1 MLGGVN
7 NQLFFQSLA
16 GFAVMLVLIG
26 LLKWAFARGNSV
38 VARPLRVGDDEEY
51 GLLRVVARPG
61 NHIEGE
67 MLRQKLAANGIKATL
82 TQTKRG
88 PRVMVFEEEVKAAEA
103 ILRS

>member
-1 MLGGVN
+1 MLGGIN

-16 GFAVMLVLIG
+16 GFAVMLILIA

-38 VARPLRVGDDEEY
+38 VSRPIRVGDDEEY
-51 GLLRVVARPG
+51 GLLRVIARPG
-61 NHIEGE
+61 THIEGE
-67 MLRQKLAANGIKATL
+67 MLRQKLLENGIKATL

>member
-88 PRVMVFEEEVKAAEA
+88 PRIMVFEKEVKAAEA

>member
-38 VARPLRVGDDEEY
+38 VASPLRVGDDEEY
-51 GLLRVVARPG
+51 GLLRTVARPG

-88 PRVMVFEEEVKAAEA
+88 PRVMVFEKEVKAAEA

>member
-16 GFAVMLVLIG
+16 GFALMLVLIG

-88 PRVMVFEEEVKAAEA
+88 PRVMVFEKEVKAAEA

>member
-1 MLGGVN
+1 MLGGIN

-16 GFAVMLVLIG
+16 GFVVMFALIA
-26 LLKWAFARGNSV
+26 LLKWAFAKGVSV
-38 VARPLRVGDDEEY
+38 VSRPQRVGDDEEY

-67 MLRQKLAANGIKATL
+67 ILRQKLLTNGIKATL
-82 TQTKRG
+82 TQTKLG
-88 PRVMVFEEEVKAAEA
+88 PRVMVFENEVKAAEA

>member
-16 GFAVMLVLIG
+16 GFAVMLILIG

-88 PRVMVFEEEVKAAEA
+88 PRVMVFEREVKAAEA

>member
-1 MLGGVN
+1 MLGGIN

-16 GFAVMLVLIG
+16 GFVVMFVLIA
-26 LLKWAFARGNSV
+26 LLKWAFARGVSV
-38 VARPLRVGDDEEY
+38 VSRPQRVGDDEEY

-61 NHIEGE
+61 SHIEGE
-67 MLRQKLAANGIKATL
+67 ILRQKLLTNGIKATL

-88 PRVMVFEEEVKAAEA
+88 PRVMVFENEVKAAEA

>member
-1 MLGGVN
+1 MLGGLN

-16 GFAVMLVLIG
+16 GFVVMFILIA
-26 LLKWAFARGNSV
+26 LLKWAFARGVSV
-38 VARPLRVGDDEEY
+38 VSRPQRVGDDEEY

-67 MLRQKLAANGIKATL
+67 ILRQKLLTNGIKATL

-88 PRVMVFEEEVKAAEA
+88 PRVMVFENEVRAAEA

>member
-88 PRVMVFEEEVKAAEA
+88 PRVLVFEKEVKAAEA

>member
-38 VARPLRVGDDEEY
+38 VARPLRLGDDEEY

-88 PRVMVFEEEVKAAEA
+88 PRVMVFEKEVKAAEA

>member
-7 NQLFFQSLA
+7 NQLFFQCLA

-38 VARPLRVGDDEEY
+38 VSRPLRIGDDEEY
-51 GLLRVVARPG
+51 GLLRVVAKPG

-88 PRVMVFEEEVKAAEA
+88 PRVMVFEKEVKVAEA

>member
-1 MLGGVN
+1 MLGGIN

-16 GFAVMLVLIG
+16 GFAVMLVFIA

-38 VARPLRVGDDEEY
+38 VSRPLRVGDDEEY
-51 GLLRVVARPG
+51 GLLRVVASPG
-61 NHIEGE
+61 THIEGE
-67 MLRQKLAANGIKATL
+67 MLRQKLLESGIKATL

-88 PRVMVFEEEVKAAEA
+88 PRVMVFEKEVKAAEA

>member
-1 MLGGVN
+1 MLGGIN

-16 GFAVMLVLIG
+16 GFFVMLVFIV

-38 VARPLRVGDDEEY
+38 IEKPTRIGDEGEY
-51 GLLRVVARPG
+51 GLLRVVAKPG
-61 NHIEGE
+61 SHIEGE
-67 MLRQKLAANGIKATL
+67 MLRQKLVSHGIKATL

-88 PRVMVFEEEVKAAEA
+88 PRIMVFPEEVKAAEA

>member
-1 MLGGVN
+1 LGGVN

-38 VARPLRVGDDEEY
+38 VARPLQVGDDEEY

-88 PRVMVFEEEVKAAEA
+88 PRVMVFEKEVKAAEA

>member
-1 MLGGVN
+1 MLGGLN

-16 GFAVMLVLIG
+16 GFVVMFVLIA
-26 LLKWAFARGNSV
+26 LLKWAFARGVSV
-38 VARPLRVGDDEEY
+38 VSRPQRVGDDEEY

-67 MLRQKLAANGIKATL
+67 ILRQKLLTNGIKATL

-88 PRVMVFEEEVKAAEA
+88 PRVMVFENEVKAAEA

>member
-7 NQLFFQSLA
+7 NQLFFHSLA

-88 PRVMVFEEEVKAAEA
+88 PRIMVFEKEVKAAEA

>member
-1 MLGGVN
+1 MLGGIN

-16 GFAVMLVLIG
+16 GFVVMFVLIA
-26 LLKWAFARGNSV
+26 LLKWAFARGVSV
-38 VARPLRVGDDEEY
+38 VSRPQRVGDDEEY

-67 MLRQKLAANGIKATL
+67 ILRQKLLTNGIKATL

-88 PRVMVFEEEVKAAEA
+88 PRVMVFENEVKAAEA

>member
-67 MLRQKLAANGIKATL
+67 ILRQKLAANGIKATL
-82 TQTKRG
+82 NQTKRG
-88 PRVMVFEEEVKAAEA
+88 PRIMVFEKEVKAAEA

>member
-16 GFAVMLVLIG
+16 GFAVMLLLIG
-26 LLKWAFARGNSV
+26 LLKWAFARGKSV
-38 VARPLRVGDDEEY
+38 VSRPLQVGDDEEY

-67 MLRQKLAANGIKATL
+67 MLRQKLASSGIKATL

>member
-16 GFAVMLVLIG
+16 GFAVMLLLIG
-26 LLKWAFARGNSV
+26 LLKWTFARGKSV
-38 VARPLRVGDDEEY
+38 VSRPLRVGDDEEY

-67 MLRQKLAANGIKATL
+67 MLRQKLASSGIKATL

>member
-16 GFAVMLVLIG
+16 GFAVMLLLIA

-51 GLLRVVARPG
+51 GLLRVIARPG

-67 MLRQKLAANGIKATL
+67 MLRQKLAANGIKATI

-88 PRVMVFEEEVKAAEA
+88 PRLMVFEAEVKAAEA

>member
-1 MLGGVN
+1 MLGGIN

-16 GFAVMLVLIG
+16 GFAVMLVLIV

-38 VARPLRVGDDEEY
+38 VARPLRVGNDEEY

-67 MLRQKLAANGIKATL
+67 MLRQKLLTNGIKATL

-88 PRVMVFEEEVKAAEA
+88 PRVMVFEQEVKAAEA

>member
-16 GFAVMLVLIG
+16 GFAVMLLLIG

-38 VARPLRVGDDEEY
+38 VSRPLRIGDDEEY
-51 GLLRVVARPG
+51 GLLRVVAKPG

-88 PRVMVFEEEVKAAEA
+88 PRVMVFEKEVKAAEA

>member
-7 NQLFFQSLA
+7 NQLFFQSVA

-38 VARPLRVGDDEEY
+38 VTRPLRVGDDEEY

-88 PRVMVFEEEVKAAEA
+88 PRVMVFEKEVKAAEA

>member
-1 MLGGVN
+1 MLGGIN

-16 GFAVMLVLIG
+16 GFAVMLVLIV

-51 GLLRVVARPG
+51 GLLMVVARPG

-67 MLRQKLAANGIKATL
+67 MLRQKLLTNGIKATL

-88 PRVMVFEEEVKAAEA
+88 PRVMVFEQEVKAAEA

>member
-1 MLGGVN
+1 MLGGIK

-16 GFAVMLVLIG
+16 GFLVMLILMM
-26 LLKWAFARGNSV
+26 LLKWAFARGKSV
-38 VARPLRVGDDEEY
+38 IERPIRVGEEAEY
-51 GLLRVVARPG
+51 GLLRVVAKPS

-67 MLRQKLAANGIKATL
+67 MLRQKLLTNGIKATL

-88 PRVMVFEEEVKAAEA
+88 PRVMVFPEEVKAAEA

>member
-38 VARPLRVGDDEEY
+38 VARPLRVGVDEEY

-88 PRVMVFEEEVKAAEA
+88 PRVMVFEKEVKAAEA

>member
-1 MLGGVN
+1 MLGGLN

-16 GFAVMLVLIG
+16 GFAVMLLLIG
-26 LLKWAFARGNSV
+26 LLKWAFARGKSV
-38 VARPLRVGDDEEY
+38 VSRPLRVGDDEEY

-67 MLRQKLAANGIKATL
+67 MLRQKLAASGIKATL

>member
-16 GFAVMLVLIG
+16 GFAVMLILIG

-38 VARPLRVGDDEEY
+38 VSRPLRTGDDEEY
-51 GLLRVVARPG
+51 GLLRVVAKPG

-67 MLRQKLAANGIKATL
+67 MLKQKLVANGIKATL

-88 PRVMVFEEEVKAAEA
+88 PRVMVFEKEVKAAEA

>member
-7 NQLFFQSLA
+7 NQPFFQSLA

-88 PRVMVFEEEVKAAEA
+88 PRIMVFEKEVKAAEA

>member
-67 MLRQKLAANGIKATL
+67 MLRQKLAANGIKASL

-88 PRVMVFEEEVKAAEA
+88 PRVMVFEKEVKAAEA